1 MHCDVCDHWND
12 EEECHCEV
20 CDHPLSEFSG
30 GEFYDDDSSDWGD
43 SAYYDAEGQF
53 RDDDYYP

>member
-12 EEECHCEV
+12 EEESHCEV

-30 GEFYDDDSSDWGD
+30 GEFYDD
-43 SAYYDAEGQF
+43 E
-53 RDDDYYP
+53 YPFIEDEDHY